1 MTDQLGRPA
10 DDAAVP
16 QDQTIDPPQPDPPD
30 VPDDGSLPDDGPDV
44 TDTTAN
50 DPIPEDA
57 Q

>member
-10 DDAAVP
+10 DDSAVLG
-16 QDQTIDPPQPDPPD
+16 DETIEPADPPD

-50 DPIPEDA
+50 DPIPPEA
-57 Q
+57 E